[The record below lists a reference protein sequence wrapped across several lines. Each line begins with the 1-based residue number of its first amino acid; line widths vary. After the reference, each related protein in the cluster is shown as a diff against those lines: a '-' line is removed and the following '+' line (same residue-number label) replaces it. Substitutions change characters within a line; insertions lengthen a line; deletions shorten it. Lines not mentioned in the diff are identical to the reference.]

1 MHDFLK
7 FIQKYANNG
16 FTSNFNRKKK
26 INYCKLLIHLLWIKL
41 LNYKTS
47 SLSSGRTLSYQMS
60 MQFIQRLSEDLV

>member
-1 MHDFLK
+1 MQTTDLPV
-7 FIQKYANNG
+7 
-16 FTSNFNRKKK
+16 TSIEKKK
-26 INYCKLLIHLLWIKL
+26 NYCKLLIYLLWIKL